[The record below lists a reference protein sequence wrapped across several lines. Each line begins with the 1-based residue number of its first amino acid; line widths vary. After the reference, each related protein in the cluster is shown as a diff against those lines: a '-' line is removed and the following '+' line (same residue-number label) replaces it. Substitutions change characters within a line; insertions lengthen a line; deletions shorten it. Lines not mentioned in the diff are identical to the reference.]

1 VAVSNTTL
9 DRARGFAGGVTQ
21 PRNQFLFS
29 ASASVPVLAASRWA
43 AVEQARDQIGVADAG
58 SVEVRQQVAVAAAHS
73 YLAVVAARRQ
83 VAVAERA
90 VATARAHLDY
100 ATARLDAGAG
110 SRLNQVRAS
119 QAVFT
124 ETSRLE
130 NARLGLRTSQEA
142 LGVIVAA
149 PGPVDAGAE
158 PSFDAPGAMGESAWR
173 TARPDFMSQAAVQ
186 RAAERAVRDSLRDWW
201 PTVTASFDPAYVT
214 PAGLFQP
221 SRTWRLTVAVSQP
234 IFDGGQRAATRRLR
248 EVTLD
253 QSRVSLS
260 ALEIRARSEVGLAQA
275 AVRSR
280 EAAGAAARRAAQDA
294 AEVLRITSAAF
305 EVGATTNLEV
315 IDAQRAARDADTAAE
330 LADDALRR
338 ARLDLLVALG
348 IFR

>member
-1 VAVSNTTL
+1 
-9 DRARGFAGGVTQ
+9 
-21 PRNQFLFS
+21 
-29 ASASVPVLAASRWA
+29 
-43 AVEQARDQIGVADAG
+43 
-58 SVEVRQQVAVAAAHS
+58 
-73 YLAVVAARRQ
+73 
-83 VAVAERA
+83 
-90 VATARAHLDY
+90 
-100 ATARLDAGAG
+100 
-110 SRLNQVRAS
+110 
-119 QAVFT
+119 
-124 ETSRLE
+124 
-130 NARLGLRTSQEA
+130 
-142 LGVIVAA
+142 
-149 PGPVDAGAE
+149 
-158 PSFDAPGAMGESAWR
+158 
-173 TARPDFMSQAAVQ
+173 MSQAAVQ

-275 AVRSR
+275 AGRSR

-315 IDAQRAARDADTAAE
+315 IDAPRAARDADTAAE